1 MAKKTGYLISE
12 EDYRIFQK
20 LIARERAREQVPR
33 NRPVSYVPGLDH
45 TAPEIYIAKPKTSIA
60 ALASAKPGEGL
71 FEAYQIQDNSEG
83 DPELFSVGGLEKLGF
98 NLSSSAL
105 STSTYYI
112 LVRDKF
118 GNWFPVVGGSTPLE
132 VRSFVLRTSLSPGG
146 YAVAQQLSYKTLGTC
161 SSETGTGTGTGI
173 DPDAKRLCYTKDGN
187 GEDVFFIVYDRLGEF
202 AGWAD
207 AESETYSCGI
217 AYKLPDTPTFDE
229 LCLYPEFF
237 PEEYAEVNDVWE
249 IMRMVCTNFYGCP
262 CQTLDCEED
271 IYGQL

>member
-112 LVRDKF
+112 LLRDKF
-118 GNWFPVVGGSTPLE
+118 GNWLPVVGSSDAEIVECELTE
-132 VRSFVLRTSLSPGG
+132 DHPGKDVVFEIQISAWDSDSDG
-146 YAVAQQLSYKTLGTC
+146 WVYAP
-161 SSETGTGTGTGI
+161 GTGTSEVGHGI
-173 DPDAKRLCYTKDGN
+173 DRRSVPDYPL
-187 GEDVFFIVYDRLGEF
+187 
-202 AGWAD
+202 AGARGLFMKMP
-207 AESETYSCGI
+207 SLTYGI
-217 AYKLPDTPTFDE
+217 
-229 LCLYPEFF
+229 LYEC
-237 PEEYAEVNDVWE
+237 VS
-249 IMRMVCTNFYGCP
+249 
-262 CQTLDCEED
+262 LDCVLS
-271 IYGQL
+271 GT